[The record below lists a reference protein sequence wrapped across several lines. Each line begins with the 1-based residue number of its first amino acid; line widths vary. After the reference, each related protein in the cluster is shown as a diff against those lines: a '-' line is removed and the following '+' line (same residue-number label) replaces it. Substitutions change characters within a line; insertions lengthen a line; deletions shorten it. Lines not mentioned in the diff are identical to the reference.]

1 MSKNY
6 QSIQKFV
13 IFGVQNYFLKL
24 TAMNRNVK
32 LLLLLGATCLSLTTL
47 AQNKTQGKKK
57 PVKACTTMEKM
68 AMFQAKKGDVKSRH
82 IDSSGRGLV
91 DQYYLWDPG
100 QIIKIRFMSGSPK
113 FQTRVKNFASEWMKF
128 ANIKFQWVTTGN
140 ADIRIM
146 LGEDEGHNSY
156 VGTVAKFFEQNEQTM
171 NLDTTD
177 FVSWRTGLVDDAS
190 MKGTVLHEFGHALG
204 LLHEH
209 SSPISGIK
217 WNKDSIYKV
226 YWKNYGWD
234 KETVDFQ
241 VFQTYLT
248 SYTNGTTYD
257 PKSIM
262 HYFIEPWE
270 TLNNYYVDRNDV
282 LSAGDKVL
290 IANLYPKGVRKND
303 VPRVKITNFKKLQ
316 VTENKSKGGLSIYP
330 QFDLTA
336 TGKSGKFY
344 MITEFFDEDF
354 YYLEDSDGNY
364 SFENRVISYRDV
376 NTIPGKTTSYNKLKK
391 DFEIFIP
398 YDQLE
403 LPDRE
408 SPIYVRF
415 RVVHITA
422 EGEVKDLF
430 YGPPASFS
438 FSK

>member
-13 IFGVQNYFLKL
+13 IFGVPNYFLKL
-24 TAMNRNVK
+24 TAMKRNVK

-47 AQNKTQGKKK
+47 AQNTQARKK

-68 AMFQAKKGDVKSRH
+68 AMLKKGNMARH
-82 IDSSGRGLV
+82 IDSAGRGLV
-91 DQYYLWDPG
+91 DQYYLWAPG
-100 QIIKIRFMSGSPK
+100 QTLKIKFLSGSPR
-113 FQTRVKNFASEWMKF
+113 FQSRVKTFASEWLKF
-128 ANIKFQWVTTGN
+128 ANVKFQWVNSGN
-140 ADIRIM
+140 ADIRVM
-146 LGEDEGHNSY
+146 LGDGEGHNSY
-156 VGTVAKFFEQNEQTM
+156 VGTVCSLIDDQNEQTM
-171 NLDTTD
+171 NLDTSD
-177 FVSWRTGLVDDAS
+177 FISWRTGVIDDFG
-190 MKGTVLHEFGHALG
+190 MKGTVMHEFGHALG

-226 YWKNYGWD
+226 YLERYGWD

-241 VFQTYLT
+241 VFQTYLN

-262 HYFIEPWE
+262 HYSIEPWE
-270 TLNNYYVDRNDV
+270 TLDHYYVDWNYV
-282 LSAGDKVL
+282 LSPGDKVL
-290 IANLYPKGVRKND
+290 IANLYPKSGARKND
-303 VPRVKITNFKKLQ
+303 VPHIKITNFRKLQ

-330 QFDLTA
+330 QFDLA
-336 TGKSGKFY
+336 ASGKSGKFY
-344 MITEFFDEDF
+344 MITEFFDENFDA
-354 YYLEDSDGNY
+354 LEDSDGNY
-364 SFENRVISYRDV
+364 SFEDRVISYRDV
-376 NTIPGKTTSYNKLKK
+376 NTVPGKVTSYNKTKK

-403 LPDRE
+403 LPDRS

-415 RVVHITA
+415 RVVHITP

-430 YGPPASFS
+430 YGSPASFS